1 MEEPPLSADGID
13 GPRVGTILP
22 GSGNNG
28 YNITKSTALGTTNMK
43 TRWSQLLVATLIG
56 AGISGAAFADR
67 WNIENPNLFPGV
79 WYRINFDSA
88 GTMTEGTGDGQGW
101 YYYPTSGV
109 YRMWWHNG
117 AYDVN
122 RKGRLEYRVYSE
134 AINPDALT
142 YARIRYVWTTA
153 EWSQSGHTGL
163 PYPSD
168 LPTVADEAQ
177 AVSTEGLMTI
187 DNWSLGVGSSEAEK
201 VCVIRDYN
209 PEWVGIEIEGRNLHV
224 CRFASHECLPK
235 EEEETPSLGAW
246 CDRQT
251 GACYIGTATEG
262 EAPYVWLG
270 AGSSCADCTRLE
282 ASGLDFGD
290 APDPTYPTLLAHN
303 GARHTI
309 VADLFLGRGVDAE
322 RDGQPD
328 SAATGDD
335 RNGADE
341 DGVVFLSALQPGTD
355 ALIEVVASAQ
365 GYLNAWIDFDRD
377 GSFASRNEQIFADQ
391 LLASGTNRLTFAV
404 PAEAGVGPT
413 FARFRFNSRG
423 LLSFDGPAA
432 DGEVEDYRV
441 VVATPYEPHATSGVT
456 AALWTQ
462 LPSVVAAAE
471 PFTFEAGGAS
481 SALHLH
487 QIAADDWQLPDDRP
501 VTGIHWW
508 GTFDGWTESSLP
520 PEMPLAFH
528 LGIWTGTP
536 DPDPARPDTFAHPD
550 TLVWESYCT
559 NWTWALSGFEPGDKS
574 GLGQTCFQFTHLLS
588 QDQWFQI
595 ERAAEDT
602 GAGRPVTY
610 WLSISAVYDPKGAK
624 PAHEWTWKTRPGGPT
639 AAATSIRAIAAPAAT
654 PAWPAVIGARW
665 QDGQPLRDQA
675 LAPVDMV
682 FQLTT
687 YAPAELTAPAPG
699 GPKTDPAEKQ

>member
-1 MEEPPLSADGID
+1 
-13 GPRVGTILP
+13 
-22 GSGNNG
+22 
-28 YNITKSTALGTTNMK
+28 MK
-43 TRWSQLLVATLIG
+43 TRGLLLLLVAALIVTNLP
-56 AGISGAAFADR
+56 GAARADR

-117 AYDVN
+117 AYDPS
-122 RKGRLEYRVYSE
+122 RQGRLEYRVYSE
-134 AINPDALT
+134 AINPDGLT
-142 YARIRYVWTTA
+142 YARVRYVWTTA
-153 EWSQSGHTGL
+153 QWSLSGHTGL
-163 PYPSD
+163 PAPSD
-168 LPTVADEAQ
+168 LATAADEAQ
-177 AVSTEGLMTI
+177 AVATKDLLTI
-187 DNWSLGVGSSEAEK
+187 DNWSLGVGSAEAEK
-201 VCVIRDYN
+201 VHVIRDYN

-224 CRFASHECLPK
+224 CRFASHECLAK
-235 EEEETPSLGAW
+235 DEQETPSIGAW

-251 GACYIGTATEG
+251 GACYLGTSTEG
-262 EAPYVWLG
+262 QTPYEWLG
-270 AGSSCADCTRLE
+270 AGSTCADCTQSP
-282 ASGLDFGD
+282 ASALDFGD
-290 APDPTYPTLLAHN
+290 APDPTYPTLLANN

-328 SAATGDD
+328 AAAAGDD

-341 DGVVFLSALQPGTD
+341 DGVVLLSALQPGMD
-355 ALIEVVASAQ
+355 AVIEVTASAP
-365 GYLNAWIDFDRD
+365 GYLNAWIDFERD
-377 GSFASRNEQIFADQ
+377 GSFAGRTDQIFADQ
-391 LLASGTNRLTFAV
+391 LLAAGANQLTFAV
-404 PAEAGVGPT
+404 PAEAMAGST

-432 DGEVEDYRV
+432 DGEVEDYPV
-441 VVATPYEPHATSGVT
+441 TIVAPYEPHSTSGLT
-456 AALWTQ
+456 AALWSQ
-462 LPSVVAAAE
+462 LPPAVSAME
-471 PFTFEAGGAS
+471 PYTFAAGGAP

-487 QIAADDWQLPDDRP
+487 QIVADDCQLADDRP

-528 LGIWTGTP
+528 LGIWTDAPAAASGSP
-536 DPDPARPDTFAHPD
+536 DAFAHPD

-588 QDQWFQI
+588 QDQWFRI

-639 AAATSIRAIAAPAAT
+639 AAATSIRAIVAPAAT

-665 QDGQPLRDQA
+665 QDGRPLLDAAQG
-675 LAPVDMV
+675 PVDMV

-687 YAPAELTAPAPG
+687 YTPAEYVVPTPG
-699 GPKTDPAEKQ
+699 DAKTDAGDVKTDAGDVKTDGSEKR